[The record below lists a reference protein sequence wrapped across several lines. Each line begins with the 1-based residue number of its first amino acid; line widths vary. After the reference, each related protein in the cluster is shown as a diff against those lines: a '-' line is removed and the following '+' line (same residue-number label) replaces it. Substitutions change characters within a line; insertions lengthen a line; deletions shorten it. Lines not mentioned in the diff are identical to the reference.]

1 MTNEQ
6 EIITLTNQVFEESFE
21 IEKEKL
27 QPQMNIFEDLGLD
40 SLDVVD
46 LVVALQKKF
55 SVKIRDDER
64 VRSIRTL
71 GDIYQFIL
79 NIKSEGSSATISGRK
94 E

>member
-1 MTNEQ
+1 MTTEQ
-6 EIITLTNQVFEESFE
+6 EIINLTNQVFEESFE

-55 SVKIRDDER
+55 GVKIRDDER

-71 GDIYQFIL
+71 RDIYQFIL
-79 NIKSEGSSATISGRK
+79 NLKTE
-94 E
+94 